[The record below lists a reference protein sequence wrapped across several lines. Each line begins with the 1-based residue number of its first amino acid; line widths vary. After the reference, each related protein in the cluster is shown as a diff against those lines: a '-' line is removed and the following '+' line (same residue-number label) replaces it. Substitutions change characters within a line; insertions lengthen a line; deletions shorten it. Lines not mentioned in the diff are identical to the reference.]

1 MPKQV
6 HEIVYTLWLNDM
18 KFTCCGRWAYSD
30 PAEFIWSD
38 IEFKTFDSIWDRLY
52 WDRLYRKSMFNGVYT
67 DYTLFKK
74 RKQIVTYKG
83 NVTTR
88 NFKSASITAK
98 VNIIK
103 EPRIKELM
111 NQLSAREFAQFM
123 SDNIGEVLTDNVEQ
137 EK

>member
-1 MPKQV
+1 MSKQV

-18 KFTCCGRWAYSD
+18 KFTCCGQWAYSD
-30 PAEFIWSD
+30 PAEFMWSD
-38 IEFKTFDSIWDRLY
+38 MEFKTFDSIWD
-52 WDRLYRKSMFNGVYT
+52 WLYRNSIFWDAYT

-83 NVTTR
+83 NVTAR

-103 EPRIKELM
+103 EPCAKELM
-111 NQLSAREFAQFM
+111 IQLSAREFAQFM
-123 SDNIGEVLTDNVEQ
+123 SDNIGEVLTDNVAQ

>member
-18 KFTCCGRWAYSD
+18 EFTCCSRWAYSD
-30 PAEFIWSD
+30 PAEFIWND
-38 IEFKTFDSIWDRLY
+38 MEFKTFDSIWD
-52 WDRLYRKSMFNGVYT
+52 WLYRHSIFWDAYT
-67 DYTLFKK
+67 DYTLLKK

-83 NVTTR
+83 NVTAR

-103 EPRIKELM
+103 EPSTQMLM
-111 NQLSAREFAQFM
+111 INLSAREFAQFM
-123 SDNIGEVLTDNVEQ
+123 SDNIGEVLTDNVAQ

>member
-18 KFTCCGRWAYSD
+18 EFTCYGRWAYSD
-30 PAEFIWSD
+30 PAEFMWSD
-38 IEFKTFDSIWDRLY
+38 MEFKTFDSIWD
-52 WDRLYRKSMFNGVYT
+52 WLYRHNIFWDAYT
-67 DYTLFKK
+67 AYTLFKK

-83 NVTTR
+83 NVTAR

-103 EPRIKELM
+103 EPRIEELI

-123 SDNIGEVLTDNVEQ
+123 SDNIGEVLTDNVAQ

>member
-1 MPKQV
+1 MLKQV

-18 KFTCCGRWAYSD
+18 KFTCYSGWVYSD
-30 PAEFIWSD
+30 PAEFMWSD
-38 IEFKTFDSIWDRLY
+38 IEFKTFDSIWD
-52 WDRLYRKSMFNGVYT
+52 WLYRNGMFNGVYT

-74 RKQIVTYKG
+74 RKQIVTYNG
-83 NVTTR
+83 NVSAR

-103 EPRIKELM
+103 EPSTQMLITY
-111 NQLSAREFAQFM
+111 LSAREFAQFM
-123 SDNIGEVLTDNVEQ
+123 SDNIGEVLTDNVAQ

>member
-1 MPKQV
+1 MLKQV
-6 HEIVYTLWLNDM
+6 HEIIYTLWLNDM
-18 KFTCCGRWAYSD
+18 EFTCCSRWAYSD
-30 PAEFIWSD
+30 PAEFMWSD
-38 IEFKTFDSIWDRLY
+38 MEFKTFDSIWDWLHRNSIF
-52 WDRLYRKSMFNGVYT
+52 WDAYT

-83 NVTTR
+83 NVTAR

-103 EPRIKELM
+103 EPCAKELM
-111 NQLSAREFAQFM
+111 IQLSAREFAQFM
-123 SDNIGEVLTDNVEQ
+123 SDNIGEVLTDNVAQ

>member
-18 KFTCCGRWAYSD
+18 EFTCCSRWAYSD
-30 PAEFIWSD
+30 PAEFMWSD
-38 IEFKTFDSIWDRLY
+38 MEFKTFDSIWDWLHRNSIF
-52 WDRLYRKSMFNGVYT
+52 WDAYT

-83 NVTTR
+83 NVTAR

-103 EPRIKELM
+103 EPCMKELM
-111 NQLSAREFAQFM
+111 IQLSAREFAQFM
-123 SDNIGEVLTDNVEQ
+123 SDNIGEVLTDNVAQ

>member
-1 MPKQV
+1 MTMSKQV

-18 KFTCCGRWAYSD
+18 EFTCYSRWAYSD

-38 IEFKTFDSIWDRLY
+38 MEFKTFDSIWD
-52 WDRLYRKSMFNGVYT
+52 WLYRNNIFWDAYT
-67 DYTLFKK
+67 AYTLFKR

-83 NVTTR
+83 NVTAR

-98 VNIIK
+98 VDIIK
-103 EPRIKELM
+103 EPCIKELI

-123 SDNIGEVLTDNVEQ
+123 SDNIGEVLTDNVAQ

>member
-1 MPKQV
+1 MSKQV

-18 KFTCCGRWAYSD
+18 EFTCCSRWAYSD
-30 PAEFIWSD
+30 PAEFMWSD
-38 IEFKTFDSIWDRLY
+38 MEFKTFDLIWD
-52 WDRLYRKSMFNGVYT
+52 WLYRNSIFWDAYT

-83 NVTTR
+83 NVTAR

-103 EPRIKELM
+103 EPCAKELM
-111 NQLSAREFAQFM
+111 IQLSAREFAQFM
-123 SDNIGEVLTDNVEQ
+123 SDNIGEVLTDNVAQ

>member
-1 MPKQV
+1 MSKQV
-6 HEIVYTLWLNDM
+6 HEIVYTLWLNNM
-18 KFTCCGRWAYSD
+18 KFTSCGRWAYSD
-30 PAEFIWSD
+30 PAKFMWSD
-38 IEFKTFDSIWDRLY
+38 MEFKTFDSIWD
-52 WDRLYRKSMFNGVYT
+52 WLYRNSIFWDAHT

-83 NVTTR
+83 NVTAR

-123 SDNIGEVLTDNVEQ
+123 SDNIGEVLTDNVVQ

>member
-18 KFTCCGRWAYSD
+18 KFTCCSRWAYSD
-30 PAEFIWSD
+30 PAEFMWSD
-38 IEFKTFDSIWDRLY
+38 MEFKTFDSIWDWLHRH
-52 WDRLYRKSMFNGVYT
+52 SMFNGVYT

-74 RKQIVTYKG
+74 RKQIVTYNG
-83 NVTTR
+83 NVSAR

-103 EPRIKELM
+103 EPRIKELI

-123 SDNIGEVLTDNVEQ
+123 SDNIGEVLTDNVAQ

>member
-1 MPKQV
+1 MSKQV

-18 KFTCCGRWAYSD
+18 KFTCYSRWAYSD
-30 PAEFIWSD
+30 PAGFIWND
-38 IEFKTFDSIWDRLY
+38 MEFKTFDSIWD
-52 WDRLYRKSMFNGVYT
+52 WLYRNSIFNGVFT

-74 RKQIVTYKG
+74 RKQIATYNG
-83 NVTTR
+83 NITAR

-103 EPRIKELM
+103 EPSTRMLM
-111 NQLSAREFAQFM
+111 INLSACEFARFM
-123 SDNIGEVLTDNVEQ
+123 SDNIGEVLTDNVAQ

>member
-1 MPKQV
+1 MTKQV

-18 KFTCCGRWAYSD
+18 EFTCCGRWAYSD
-30 PAEFIWSD
+30 PAEFMWSD
-38 IEFKTFDSIWDRLY
+38 MEFKTFDSIWD
-52 WDRLYRKSMFNGVYT
+52 WLYRHSIFWDAYT

-83 NVTTR
+83 NVTAR

-123 SDNIGEVLTDNVEQ
+123 NDNIGEVLTNNVAQ

>member
-18 KFTCCGRWAYSD
+18 EFTCYSRWAYSD
-30 PAEFIWSD
+30 PAEFMWSD
-38 IEFKTFDSIWDRLY
+38 MEFKTFDSIWDWLHRNSIF
-52 WDRLYRKSMFNGVYT
+52 WDAYT

-83 NVTTR
+83 NVTAR

-103 EPRIKELM
+103 EPCAKELM
-111 NQLSAREFAQFM
+111 IQLSAREFAQFM
-123 SDNIGEVLTDNVEQ
+123 SDNIGEVLTDNVAQ

>member
-1 MPKQV
+1 MSKQV

-18 KFTCCGRWAYSD
+18 KFTCCSQWAYSD
-30 PAEFIWSD
+30 PAEFMWSD
-38 IEFKTFDSIWDRLY
+38 MEFKTFDSIWDWLY
-52 WDRLYRKSMFNGVYT
+52 KRSIFWDAYT

-83 NVTTR
+83 NVTAR

-103 EPRIKELM
+103 EPRTKELM

-123 SDNIGEVLTDNVEQ
+123 RDNIGEVLTENVAQ

>member
-1 MPKQV
+1 MTKQV

-18 KFTCCGRWAYSD
+18 KFTCCRWAYSD
-30 PAEFIWSD
+30 PAEFMWSD
-38 IEFKTFDSIWDRLY
+38 MEFKTFDSIWD
-52 WDRLYRKSMFNGVYT
+52 WLYRNSIFWDAHT

-83 NVTTR
+83 NVTAR

-103 EPRIKELM
+103 EPCMKELM
-111 NQLSAREFAQFM
+111 NQLSAREFVQFM
-123 SDNIGEVLTDNVEQ
+123 SDNIGEVLTDNVAQ

>member
-6 HEIVYTLWLNDM
+6 HEIIYTLWLNDM
-18 KFTCCGRWAYSD
+18 EFTCCSRWAYSD
-30 PAEFIWSD
+30 PAEFMWSD
-38 IEFKTFDSIWDRLY
+38 MEFKTFDSIWDWLHRNSIF
-52 WDRLYRKSMFNGVYT
+52 WDAYT

-83 NVTTR
+83 NVTAR

-103 EPRIKELM
+103 EPCAKELM
-111 NQLSAREFAQFM
+111 IQLSAREFAQFM
-123 SDNIGEVLTDNVEQ
+123 SDNIGEVLTDNVAQ